1 MLKRSPRSRL
11 ATVLFVVVSIIATY
25 IVLDALLTLRSLAH
39 NHGPRHT
46 YFIVTR
52 NLARGSILTS
62 SDFKTHAMFSGD
74 APTGAITSQPT
85 KLFIRSDIAEGTI
98 LTKNMMSKTAESLI
112 DEDHRIL
119 FIPTSDVFDGSIST
133 TTDLVSVTS
142 DGFGAQYI
150 AYDAKIL
157 FDLSPPESSQYQ
169 ESNPGYFVEVTQEEA
184 ADITQAL
191 SQGDVRFA
199 LRRNNH

>member
-11 ATVLFVVVSIIATY
+11 ATVLLVVVSIIATY

-39 NHGPRHT
+39 NHGTRHT

-52 NLARGSILTS
+52 NLAKGSVLTS
-62 SDFKTHAMFSGD
+62 SDFKAHAMFSGD
-74 APTGAITSQPT
+74 APTGATTSQPT
-85 KLFIRSDIAEGTI
+85 KLFTRSDIAEGTI
-98 LTKNMMSKTAESLI
+98 LTKNMLSKTAESLI
-112 DEDHRIL
+112 DEDNRIL
-119 FIPTSDVFDGSIST
+119 FIPTSDILDESIST
-133 TTDLVSVTS
+133 TTDLVSVSS
-142 DGFGAQYI
+142 DDFGARYI
-150 AYDAKIL
+150 AYDATIL
-157 FDLSPPESSQYQ
+157 FDLSPPDSSQYQ
-169 ESNPGYFVEVTQEEA
+169 ENNHGYFVEVTQDEA